1 VSGSGYWPGI
11 DGTVITVAPA
21 GREKSLA
28 AGDDVK
34 FVSSKVFPA
43 DDA

>member
-1 VSGSGYWPGI
+1 M

-21 GREKSLA
+21 GREKSLE

-34 FVSSKVFPA
+34 LVSSNEPPGE
-43 DDA
+43 DA